1 MPVTYSIKSHLLL
14 MEASDEYPASE
25 LPRTFLAALSDPA
38 CPAQVALL
46 LDVRQS
52 RSLAKRTADEI
63 RAVSVFLGPHA
74 RRIGGRCAVVVGSE
88 VQFGLGRMGSVH
100 AEAVGVKAEIFRDLE
115 PGLEWLG
122 IPGSGAER

>member
-38 CPAQVALL
+38 CPPKVALL
-46 LDVRQS
+46 LDVRGS
-52 RSLAKRTADEI
+52 RSLAKRTVEEI
-63 RAVSVFLGPHA
+63 RAVAYFLGPYA
-74 RRIGGRCAVVVGSE
+74 ERIGGRCAVVVGSE

-100 AEAVGVKAEIFRDLE
+100 TETVGVKAEIFRDMK

-122 IPGSGAER
+122 IPGSAAGS